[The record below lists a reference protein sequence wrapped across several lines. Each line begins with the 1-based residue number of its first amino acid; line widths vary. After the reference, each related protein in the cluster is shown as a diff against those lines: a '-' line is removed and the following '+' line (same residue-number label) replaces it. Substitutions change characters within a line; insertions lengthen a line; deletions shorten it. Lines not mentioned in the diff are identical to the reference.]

1 MSEKLM
7 QEGDNKELPHLYN
20 TNVLR
25 MAKYEINQKNY
36 MEKFNGRLH

>member
-1 MSEKLM
+1 M

-20 TNVLR
+20 INVLR

-36 MEKFNGRLH
+36 GKI